1 MKFYGSYRYFKLERF
16 QISRFPERF
25 WMHSTKFLVC
35 FGPPDIICTYMCKGS
50 VISRLIKHR
59 VPLEDNITL
68 ACSSQITT
76 CMLNTLCPMY
86 FSCVL
91 SFIVHR
97 MLDGYY
103 SSIDLI
109 QNAEVK

>member
-1 MKFYGSYRYFKLERF
+1 MGSYRYFKLE
-16 QISRFPERF
+16 ISRFPERF
-25 WMHSTKFLVC
+25 WMHSTRFLVC
-35 FGPPDIICTYMCKGS
+35 FGLPDIMCTYVCKDS

-59 VPLEDNITL
+59 VPLKGNVTL

-91 SFIVHR
+91 SFIIHR
-97 MLDGYY
+97 MLDEYY
-103 SSIDLI
+103 SNIDLI
-109 QNAEVK
+109 QNAQVK